1 MGAKGTA
8 AKRQRQ
14 NEKQRLINKAIK
26 TNIKHTT
33 KKLLGIVK
41 DKKKQEAEKFYKE
54 FGSLV
59 DKAVTKGV
67 YHKNNAARKKS
78 RMMKK
83 INAIL

>member
-1 MGAKGTA
+1 LGAKGTA

-14 NEKQRLINKAIK
+14 NEKQRLRNKAIK

-41 DKKKQEAEKFYKE
+41 ENKKKEAQEFYKE
-54 FGSLV
+54 FGRLV

>member
-1 MGAKGTA
+1 MGVKGTA
-8 AKRQRQ
+8 LKRQRQ
-14 NEKQRLINKAIK
+14 SEKHRLRNKAIK
-26 TNIKHTT
+26 TNIKHAT
-33 KKLLGIVK
+33 KKLVSIVK
-41 DKKKQEAEKFYKE
+41 ESKKKEAQDLYKE
-54 FGSLV
+54 FGRLV

>member
-1 MGAKGTA
+1 MGAKGSA

-14 NEKQRLINKAIK
+14 NEKHRLRNKAIK

-33 KKLLGIVK
+33 KKLLSVIK
-41 DKKKQEAEKFYKE
+41 DNKKQKAVEFYKE
-54 FGSLV
+54 FGCLV

>member
-14 NEKQRLINKAIK
+14 NETQRLRNKAIK

-33 KKLLGIVK
+33 KMLLSIVK
-41 DKKKQEAEKFYKE
+41 ENKKQEAQDLYKE
-54 FGSLV
+54 FSTV
-59 DKAVTKGV
+59 IDKAVTKGV

-78 RMMKK
+78 RMIKK